1 MFDQDN
7 ESPDQDSEQL
17 LDLRELYSHLMTRCL
32 ESEADPVDVLVA
44 LTLVLRDL
52 ALKHHGPDVARTRS
66 VDALDHSFVLDCPI
80 WPHETL
86 H

>member
-7 ESPDQDSEQL
+7 DTLDQNNEQL
-17 LDLRELYSHLMTRCL
+17 LELRELYSHIMTRCL
-32 ESEADPVDVLVA
+32 ESDADPVDVLVA

-80 WPHETL
+80 WPHETV